1 MRILVAIVAAVLF
14 GGSATFAVAQHQHS
28 HHMSTPSAPD
38 ARQLVEFPPMLAEET
53 LANMRD
59 DLQTLQEIQMQL
71 GTGHPDVA
79 AKLAESQLG
88 MSSLGLHGAA
98 DVSKYMPQGCR
109 VPARRCTALQAGGRY
124 RPGCGRYR
132 RSEAGVCG
140 ACGSNGSMRR
150 LSRRLPAKIEPPNAG
165 VSFRAREAITLSSP
179 TRLNFYAAWPCTADA
194 EICADTLSTTRGS
207 ALSGTCAAMCAPAM
221 PSLTQTTA
229 VVRAANIGRNSQ
241 VSAT

>member
-59 DLQTLQEIQMQL
+59 HLQTLQEIQMQL

-98 DVSKYMPQGCR
+98 DVSKYMPQGMQD
-109 VPARRCTALQAGGRY
+109 AGTAMHRA
-124 RPGCGRYR
+124 
-132 RSEAGVCG
+132 A
-140 ACGSNGSMRR
+140 
-150 LSRRLPAKIEPPNAG
+150 SR
-165 VSFRAREAITLSSP
+165 FAITAQDAAVTGDLKP
-179 TRLNFYAAWPCTADA
+179 VFAGLAEVTAQCVGCHAGYRLK
-194 EICADTLSTTRGS
+194 
-207 ALSGTCAAMCAPAM
+207 
-221 PSLTQTTA
+221 
-229 VVRAANIGRNSQ
+229 
-241 VSAT
+241 